1 MQLIRTVT
9 GAKVEFIFVR
19 GWTTVFDP
27 RVMRCV
33 PVNEACSAMTRE
45 DERDVGGLG
54 AGGIVDCRFEEDILV
69 DRMIEN
75 RYLDRHR
82 LDLMEVN
89 EGRVSL

>member
-1 MQLIRTVT
+1 
-9 GAKVEFIFVR
+9 
-19 GWTTVFDP
+19 
-27 RVMRCV
+27 
-33 PVNEACSAMTRE
+33 MTRE

>member
-1 MQLIRTVT
+1 MQLFRTVT

-33 PVNEACSAMTRE
+33 PVKEACSAMTRE

-54 AGGIVDCRFEEDILV
+54 AGGMVDCRFEEDILV
-69 DRMIEN
+69 VYQPYN
-75 RYLDRHR
+75 RK
-82 LDLMEVN
+82 
-89 EGRVSL
+89 